1 MNRLL
6 IASGTSI
13 VFFLAGLLA
22 GYLLFSSDG
31 EIKKIEQSKQE
42 TTITPATPKE
52 IKQLTKKKIE
62 ISGKQIGKNKIEI
75 TGKAI
80 IDSNKIVTGKRDII
94 VDIKPLSYR
103 HAFGLFGGGI
113 VGYNSDIKKSQFGY
127 TAGIMYDRYFLSRF
141 SVGAGIGYVTVG
153 NTQGAL
159 IQLHTSISW

>member
-22 GYLLFSSDG
+22 GYLFFASDG
-31 EIKKIEQSKQE
+31 EIRKVEQSAQE
-42 TTITPATPKE
+42 TTITPATQKE

-62 ISGKQIGKNKIEI
+62 VSGKQVGKNKIEI
-75 TGKAI
+75 TGKAL
-80 IDSNKIVTGKRDII
+80 IDNNKLVIGKRELT
-94 VDIKPLSYR
+94 VDIKPVTFR
-103 HAFGLFGGGI
+103 HAVGLFGGGV

-127 TAGIMYDRYFLSRF
+127 TAGILYNRYFFTRLSAG
-141 SVGAGIGYVTVG
+141 VGLGYLVVG